1 MADTKC
7 RKISENQILRSFFT
21 KYEKFENLSCYKF
34 DEGNFCL
41 IGCNM
46 TDTDSLENKLNKL
59 GFDFDK
65 LTIILT
71 ECSTTYVDVSLSLQL
86 LRWLTLKTS
95 NFVFVDYE
103 QIRPF
108 DHFGQIMKNHFSNRG
123 SPLKCIDNYPT
134 TCHHFDRF
142 MSLGWTECLIQTI
155 DQIVKTFLGVSERD
169 RIRTIVDDP
178 FDETEELQLKCSH
191 YILIVGTKL
200 NDENDCHQ
208 LYQIFGEQE
217 GMFNN
222 DTFTEILML
231 AMQYFLN
238 GL

>member
-1 MADTKC
+1 MRNCDIISGSECRYFEVDFPIVADTKC

-95 NFVFVDYE
+95 NFVFVCIYGHRKK
-103 QIRPF
+103 IT
-108 DHFGQIMKNHFSNRG
+108 KNAQSII
-123 SPLKCIDNYPT
+123 S
-134 TCHHFDRF
+134 
-142 MSLGWTECLIQTI
+142 
-155 DQIVKTFLGVSERD
+155 
-169 RIRTIVDDP
+169 
-178 FDETEELQLKCSH
+178 
-191 YILIVGTKL
+191 
-200 NDENDCHQ
+200 
-208 LYQIFGEQE
+208 
-217 GMFNN
+217 
-222 DTFTEILML
+222 
-231 AMQYFLN
+231 
-238 GL
+238 